1 MFAAKTPGTNCVFQV
16 IDVGY
21 ASNIIAMRL
30 THCGED
36 GFVMYIPSEVDA
48 SSAFLVFSNIF
59 FLPEL
64 RAK

>member
-48 SSAFLVFSNIF
+48 SSVLLIIVNIIF
-59 FLPEL
+59 CPS
-64 RAK
+64 